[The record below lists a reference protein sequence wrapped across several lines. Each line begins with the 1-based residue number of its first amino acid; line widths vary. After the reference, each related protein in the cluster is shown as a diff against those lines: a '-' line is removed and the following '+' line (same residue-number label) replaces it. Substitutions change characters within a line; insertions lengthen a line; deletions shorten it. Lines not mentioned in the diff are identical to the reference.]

1 MKGQAYYFESD
12 FFDYGGGYH
21 AEMAVLVDKTK
32 RTSGQVS
39 GGYDEKQRVQIS
51 SVYFKEKQVKD
62 KQKLNFASE
71 VAICAHILTLSSRYT
86 VGNNLICFSVA

>member
-32 RTSGQVS
+32 RTSGQVK
-39 GGYDEKQRVQIS
+39 GGYDEKQRIQIS
-51 SVYFKEKQVKD
+51 SVYLKEKQV
-62 KQKLNFASE
+62 
-71 VAICAHILTLSSRYT
+71 ISRNK
-86 VGNNLICFSVA
+86 VRF